1 MNFNLLKNINYL
13 VMPNIFKVFSSIII
27 AIPILTYYL
36 SIEDIGIIALL
47 TTSVSFFFSIIN
59 SKTDWVLQ
67 KNFFKYKNNK
77 SKEFIFNI
85 FFIEIILRSLISLF
99 FFVLLFF
106 IIKYGFFTLDNIY
119 IFSLILCFF
128 FNIFSGISLLNY
140 TLFILHKKF
149 QIIFYVDIIKN
160 ILNLF
165 LLYYFLKFLNLGIL
179 SLFLSLTISAILL
192 FIIELFFILNYLIL
206 RINFKHIKE
215 VLFLTKHTLL
225 FNTSGAGLDFFER
238 FNILVFFNLHHVGI
252 YSHAKLYMSFFYNFI
267 KNFLKIFLSEFIKA
281 IQSKSKSSIYRLE
294 NIFIDFNCIYFLLSI
309 LASLL
314 SYDIIKILTH
324 GKFTESAKYV
334 PFLFLITLT
343 SLQTFIN
350 ENYIIHSN
358 KIKGLMT
365 IKSSCNIFFIFLMP
379 LFLFLFG
386 VWGII
391 FLLGLNQLFIN
402 FLYTKYFNL
411 RFSFGRFNRSF
422 YKTFFLSFIFLLI
435 LLIVNVNLYIKFIIL
450 LICIIFLFK
459 YLLKILNNLNHL
471 I

>member
-1 MNFNLLKNINYL
+1 MNLNLLKNINYL

-27 AIPILTYYL
+27 AIPIVTYYL

-47 TTSVSFFFSIIN
+47 MTSVSFFFSIIN

-119 IFSLILCFF
+119 ISSLILCFF

-149 QIIFYVDIIKN
+149 KIIFYVDIIKN

-165 LLYYFLKFLNLGIL
+165 LLYYFFKFLNLGIL
-179 SLFLSLTISAILL
+179 SVFLSLAISAILL
-192 FIIELFFILNYLIL
+192 FIIEFYFILNYLIL
-206 RINFKHIKE
+206 KINFKYIKE
-215 VLFLTKHTLL
+215 VVSLTKHSLL
-225 FNTSGAGLDFFER
+225 FNVSGAGLDFFER
-238 FNILVFFNLHHVGI
+238 FNILFFLNLHYVGI

-267 KNFLKIFLSEFIKA
+267 KNFLKIFLSEFIKV
-281 IQSKSKSSIYRLE
+281 IQNKSKSRTYRLE

-314 SYDIIKILTH
+314 SYDVIKILTH
-324 GKFTESAKYV
+324 GKFIDSAKYV

-343 SLQTFIN
+343 SLQNFIN
-350 ENYIIHSN
+350 ENYIIQIN
-358 KIKGLMT
+358 KIKRLMK
-365 IKSSCNIFFIFLMP
+365 IKISCNIFFIFLMP

-386 VWGII
+386 IWGII
-391 FLLGLNQLFIN
+391 FLLGFNQLFIN

-411 RFSFGRFNRSF
+411 YFFFSRFNKSF
-422 YKTFFLSFIFLLI
+422 YKTFFLSFAFLLI
-435 LLIVNVNLYIKFIIL
+435 LLIVNVNVYIKFILL

-459 YLLKILNNLNHL
+459 YLLKFLNNLNHL
-471 I
+471 T